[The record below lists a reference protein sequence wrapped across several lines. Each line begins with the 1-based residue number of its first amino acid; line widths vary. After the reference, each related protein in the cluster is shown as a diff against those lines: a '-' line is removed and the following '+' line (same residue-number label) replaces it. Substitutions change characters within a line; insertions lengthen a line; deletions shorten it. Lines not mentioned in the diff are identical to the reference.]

1 MSWLDWLI
9 VLVPVVFVMYMGY
22 RSRLYIRGV
31 ADFLSAGRICGRYV
45 ISVADVANGLS
56 IITLVAFVEVHYK
69 TGFAMTFWN
78 NVVLPLSLVLS
89 LTGYCVYRF
98 RETKAMSLGQFLEMR
113 YNRPLRIFAAAL
125 RSLSEMLANMIC
137 PAVAARF
144 FIYFLDLPHSFTF
157 LGLEIPT
164 FMVVVFIVLTLA
176 ITIICMGGT
185 LALVITDTIQGL
197 LCYPMLVVFTVFV
210 LVTFSWTD
218 EIIPVMGDRI
228 AGESFL
234 SPYDIS
240 NLRDFNLFALIVTII
255 ATILHRAS
263 WIGAG
268 NTSAAKT
275 PHEQKM
281 ANVLGTWRTGF
292 SAIFYILLA
301 VTILT
306 LLNHKDFSQKAR
318 DVRTTIST
326 RVAEELVPEQELRKE
341 LIAKVAA
348 IPKHNHTIGVDAPLS
363 QEKNLDSPYFDTA
376 LETLRKGDNG
386 NARFQ
391 EFRTLYNQ
399 MMLPMTMRNILPMGM
414 MGLFC
419 LLMVLMMI
427 STDDSRIYSAAL
439 TISQD
444 VIVPFR
450 KKGFT
455 PEQHIWVIRIVSIGV
470 GVFFFFGSFFMAQL
484 DYINLFVTIMCSMWL
499 GGCGPV
505 MIFGLYSRFGTSA
518 GAFASL
524 LSGMFLSLGGIF
536 VQRNWANMVY
546 PWLDELGWVDAV
558 GRFLAAVSSPF
569 EPYILWRMDPIKFPI
584 NSMEI
589 YFITMMLCILI
600 YCLVSWITY
609 RGPFNLDRMLHRGIY
624 SIDGEKNIKTA
635 WTFRNVFSKLIGITS
650 EYTRGD
656 KIIAWSVFL
665 YSFVYKFIIT
675 FLLVVLY
682 NAVSP
687 WPMKWWGYYFL
698 VVSLI
703 VPGIVAAIST
713 VWFSIGGA
721 IDLRRL
727 FIDLKN
733 RKDNPLDDG
742 RVEGNMSLADKAIL
756 EEIDKEQEEKE
767 DHKA

>member
-9 VLVPVVFVMYMGY
+9 VLAPLAFVMYMGY
-22 RSRLYIRGV
+22 RSRAYVRGV

-45 ISVADVANGLS
+45 ISVADDACGLS
-56 IITLVAFVEVHYK
+56 IITLVAFVEVQYK

-78 NVVLPLSLVLS
+78 NVTIPLALLLA
-89 LTGYCVYRF
+89 LTGYCFYRF

-144 FIYFLDLPHSFTF
+144 FIYFLGLPHHFSLF
-157 LGLEIPT
+157 GIQIPT
-164 FMVVVFIVLTLA
+164 FMVVVSIVLTLA
-176 ITIICMGGT
+176 IAIICMGGT
-185 LALVITDTIQGL
+185 LALIITDTIQGL

-210 LVTFSWTD
+210 LITFSWTD
-218 EIIPVMGDRI
+218 EIIPVMADRI

-234 SPYDIS
+234 NPYDIS
-240 NLRDFNLFALIVTII
+240 SLRDFNLFALIVTVI

-268 NTSAAKT
+268 NTTAAKT

-281 ANVLGTWRTGF
+281 ASVLGTWRNGF
-292 SAIFYILLA
+292 SRVFYILLA

-306 LLNHKDFSQKAR
+306 LLNHRDFAPKAR
-318 DVRTTIST
+318 EIKTTISS
-326 RVAEELVPEQELRKE
+326 RVAEELVSEPALRKE
-341 LIAKVAA
+341 LIAKAAA
-348 IPKHNHTIGVDAPLS
+348 IPEHHHTIGVDAPLS
-363 QEKNLDSPYFDTA
+363 QEKNLDSAYLDAAFD
-376 LETLRKGDNG
+376 TLRKGGNG

-399 MMLPMTMRNILPMGM
+399 MMLPMTMRSILPAGM

-444 VIVPFR
+444 IIVPLR

-455 PEQHIWVIRIVSIGV
+455 PEQHIRVIRLVSIGV
-470 GVFFFFGSFFMAQL
+470 GGFFFFGSFLMAQL
-484 DYINLFVTIMCSMWL
+484 DYINLFTTIMCSMWL

-536 VQRNWANMVY
+536 VQRNWADMVY
-546 PWLDELGWVDAV
+546 PWLEKMGWVDAV
-558 GRFLAAVSSPF
+558 GAFLAAVSSPF
-569 EPYILWRMDPIKFPI
+569 EPYILWRMNPVKFPV

-589 YFITMMLCILI
+589 YFITMAFCILI
-600 YCLVSWITY
+600 FCLVSWITY
-609 RGPFNLDRMLHRGIY
+609 RGPFNLERMLHRGAY

-635 WTFRNVFSKLIGITS
+635 WSLRNVFSKLIGITP

-665 YSFVYKFIIT
+665 YSFGYQFIIS
-675 FLLVVLY
+675 FLLVLLC

-687 WPMKWWGYYFL
+687 WPMQWWGYYFL
-698 VVSLI
+698 IVSLI
-703 VPGIVAAIST
+703 IPGIGAAIST
-713 VWFSIGGA
+713 IWFSIGGV

-727 FIDLKN
+727 FIDLRA
-733 RKDNPLDDG
+733 RKENPLDDG

-756 EEIDKEQEEKE
+756 EKIEKE
-767 DHKA
+767 RKTFSQ

>member
-9 VLVPVVFVMYMGY
+9 VLVPVAFVMYMGY
-22 RSRLYIRGV
+22 RSRSYVRGV

-78 NVVLPLSLVLS
+78 NVILPLSLVLS

-218 EIIPVMGDRI
+218 EIIPVMADRA

-268 NTSAAKT
+268 NSSAAKT

-281 ANVLGTWRTGF
+281 ASVLGTWRTGF
-292 SAIFYILLA
+292 SGVFYILLA

-306 LLNHKDFSQKAR
+306 LLNHKDFAPRSQEIK
-318 DVRTTIST
+318 TTIST
-326 RVAEELVPEQELRKE
+326 RVAEELVPDLALRKE
-341 LIAKVAA
+341 LITKVAA

-363 QEKNLDSPYFDTA
+363 QEKNLDSP
-376 LETLRKGDNG
+376 L
-386 NARFQ
+386 
-391 EFRTLYNQ
+391 FR
-399 MMLPMTMRNILPMGM
+399 
-414 MGLFC
+414 
-419 LLMVLMMI
+419 
-427 STDDSRIYSAAL
+427 
-439 TISQD
+439 
-444 VIVPFR
+444 
-450 KKGFT
+450 
-455 PEQHIWVIRIVSIGV
+455 
-470 GVFFFFGSFFMAQL
+470 
-484 DYINLFVTIMCSMWL
+484 
-499 GGCGPV
+499 
-505 MIFGLYSRFGTSA
+505 
-518 GAFASL
+518 
-524 LSGMFLSLGGIF
+524 
-536 VQRNWANMVY
+536 
-546 PWLDELGWVDAV
+546 
-558 GRFLAAVSSPF
+558 
-569 EPYILWRMDPIKFPI
+569 
-584 NSMEI
+584 
-589 YFITMMLCILI
+589 
-600 YCLVSWITY
+600 Y
-609 RGPFNLDRMLHRGIY
+609 R
-624 SIDGEKNIKTA
+624 A
-635 WTFRNVFSKLIGITS
+635 
-650 EYTRGD
+650 
-656 KIIAWSVFL
+656 
-665 YSFVYKFIIT
+665 
-675 FLLVVLY
+675 
-682 NAVSP
+682 
-687 WPMKWWGYYFL
+687 
-698 VVSLI
+698 
-703 VPGIVAAIST
+703 
-713 VWFSIGGA
+713 
-721 IDLRRL
+721 
-727 FIDLKN
+727 
-733 RKDNPLDDG
+733 
-742 RVEGNMSLADKAIL
+742 
-756 EEIDKEQEEKE
+756 
-767 DHKA
+767 

>member
-1 MSWLDWLI
+1 
-9 VLVPVVFVMYMGY
+9 
-22 RSRLYIRGV
+22 
-31 ADFLSAGRICGRYV
+31 
-45 ISVADVANGLS
+45 
-56 IITLVAFVEVHYK
+56 
-69 TGFAMTFWN
+69 MTFWN
-78 NVVLPLSLVLS
+78 NVILPLSLVLS

-218 EIIPVMGDRI
+218 EIIPVMADRA

-268 NTSAAKT
+268 NSSAAKT

-281 ANVLGTWRTGF
+281 ASVLGTWRTGF
-292 SAIFYILLA
+292 SSVFYILLA

-306 LLNHKDFSQKAR
+306 LLNHKDFAPRSQEIK
-318 DVRTTIST
+318 TTIST
-326 RVAEELVPEQELRKE
+326 RVAEELVPDLALRKE
-341 LIAKVAA
+341 LITKVAA
-348 IPKHNHTIGVDAPLS
+348 IPKHNHTIGVDTPLS
-363 QEKNLDSPYFDTA
+363 QEKNLDSPYFDAA

-386 NARFQ
+386 NAKFQ

-419 LLMVLMMI
+419 LLMVLMMV

-455 PEQHIWVIRIVSIGV
+455 PEQHILVIRIVAIGV

-536 VQRNWANMVY
+536 VQRNWADVVY
-546 PWLDELGWVDAV
+546 PWLDELGGCRRQIPCRRIFPVRALHSLAHGPDQVPDQLHGNLFHHNDALHPDLLSCIMDHLP
-558 GRFLAAVSSPF
+558 RAVQSG
-569 EPYILWRMDPIKFPI
+569 PYAPPRHLQHRRREEHQDRMDFP
-584 NSMEI
+584 E
-589 YFITMMLCILI
+589 CIFQ
-600 YCLVSWITY
+600 T
-609 RGPFNLDRMLHRGIY
+609 DRHH
-624 SIDGEKNIKTA
+624 
-635 WTFRNVFSKLIGITS
+635 
-650 EYTRGD
+650 
-656 KIIAWSVFL
+656 
-665 YSFVYKFIIT
+665 
-675 FLLVVLY
+675 
-682 NAVSP
+682 
-687 WPMKWWGYYFL
+687 
-698 VVSLI
+698 
-703 VPGIVAAIST
+703 PGIHT
-713 VWFSIGGA
+713 
-721 IDLRRL
+721 RRQNHRLVRVPLL
-727 FIDLKN
+727 FRLPVYSYVPAGS
-733 RKDNPLDDG
+733 PL
-742 RVEGNMSLADKAIL
+742 
-756 EEIDKEQEEKE
+756 
-767 DHKA
+767 

>member
-9 VLVPVVFVMYMGY
+9 VLVPVAFVMYMGY
-22 RSRLYIRGV
+22 RSRSYVRGV

-78 NVVLPLSLVLS
+78 NVILPLSLVLS

-268 NTSAAKT
+268 NSSAAKT

-281 ANVLGTWRTGF
+281 ARVL
-292 SAIFYILLA
+292 
-301 VTILT
+301 
-306 LLNHKDFSQKAR
+306 
-318 DVRTTIST
+318 
-326 RVAEELVPEQELRKE
+326 
-341 LIAKVAA
+341 
-348 IPKHNHTIGVDAPLS
+348 
-363 QEKNLDSPYFDTA
+363 
-376 LETLRKGDNG
+376 
-386 NARFQ
+386 
-391 EFRTLYNQ
+391 
-399 MMLPMTMRNILPMGM
+399 
-414 MGLFC
+414 
-419 LLMVLMMI
+419 
-427 STDDSRIYSAAL
+427 
-439 TISQD
+439 
-444 VIVPFR
+444 
-450 KKGFT
+450 
-455 PEQHIWVIRIVSIGV
+455 
-470 GVFFFFGSFFMAQL
+470 
-484 DYINLFVTIMCSMWL
+484 
-499 GGCGPV
+499 
-505 MIFGLYSRFGTSA
+505 
-518 GAFASL
+518 
-524 LSGMFLSLGGIF
+524 
-536 VQRNWANMVY
+536 
-546 PWLDELGWVDAV
+546 
-558 GRFLAAVSSPF
+558 
-569 EPYILWRMDPIKFPI
+569 
-584 NSMEI
+584 
-589 YFITMMLCILI
+589 
-600 YCLVSWITY
+600 
-609 RGPFNLDRMLHRGIY
+609 
-624 SIDGEKNIKTA
+624 
-635 WTFRNVFSKLIGITS
+635 
-650 EYTRGD
+650 
-656 KIIAWSVFL
+656 
-665 YSFVYKFIIT
+665 
-675 FLLVVLY
+675 
-682 NAVSP
+682 
-687 WPMKWWGYYFL
+687 
-698 VVSLI
+698 
-703 VPGIVAAIST
+703 
-713 VWFSIGGA
+713 
-721 IDLRRL
+721 
-727 FIDLKN
+727 
-733 RKDNPLDDG
+733 
-742 RVEGNMSLADKAIL
+742 
-756 EEIDKEQEEKE
+756 
-767 DHKA
+767 